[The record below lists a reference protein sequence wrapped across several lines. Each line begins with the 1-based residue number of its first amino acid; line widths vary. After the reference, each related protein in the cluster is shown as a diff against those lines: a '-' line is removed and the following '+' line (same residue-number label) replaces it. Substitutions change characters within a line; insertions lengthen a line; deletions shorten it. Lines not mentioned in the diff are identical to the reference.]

1 MTTPRH
7 RLFFHPAIRAC
18 LSEGR
23 PPELSEV
30 EQVAAKIWGDS
41 YRCATGLEWH
51 QIDATSHHGQR
62 TVAAASAALRGT
74 KSVLPKPED
83 EDNRSHNRKSLSC
96 RRAAKTRGMS
106 PPRSGTVID

>member
-1 MTTPRH
+1 MTTPH
-7 RLFFHPAIRAC
+7 HGLFFHPAIRAC

-23 PPELSEV
+23 SPELAEL

-41 YRCATGLEWH
+41 YRCATGLEWD
-51 QIDATSHHGQR
+51 QIESTSHHGQR

-83 EDNRSHNRKSLSC
+83 EDNRSYNRKALSC

>member
-23 PPELSEV
+23 APESSEL

-41 YRCATGLEWH
+41 YRRATGLEWY
-51 QIDATSHHGQR
+51 QIESTSHHGQR

-74 KSVLPKPED
+74 KLVLPEPRGQEG
-83 EDNRSHNRKSLSC
+83 RSHNRK
-96 RRAAKTRGMS
+96 A
-106 PPRSGTVID
+106 